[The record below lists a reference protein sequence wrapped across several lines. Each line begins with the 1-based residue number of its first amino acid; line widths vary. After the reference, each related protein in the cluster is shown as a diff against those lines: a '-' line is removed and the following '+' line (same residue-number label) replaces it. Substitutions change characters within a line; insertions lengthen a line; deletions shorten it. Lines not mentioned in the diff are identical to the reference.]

1 MKSSTTARREIKTE
15 ENDKAKNSY
24 RGKATELFLR
34 LLVLSQDHIELVDQK
49 ISRRSH
55 ALRSGDRRCDFVSYS
70 AMKKERENTQSRLLR
85 GRHLFFL
92 EVHIL

>member
-24 RGKATELFLR
+24 RGKATELFLG
-34 LLVLSQDHIELVDQK
+34 LLALSQDHIELVDRK

-55 ALRSGDRRCDFVSYS
+55 AVVSYS
-70 AMKKERENTQSRLLR
+70 ATKK
-85 GRHLFFL
+85 
-92 EVHIL
+92 